1 MYYAS
6 ASKMLQVLLK
16 EPEYNECLKMA
27 VRRYKLQKNDVKNC
41 SSNISDR
48 LEKYNEFGNTMEE
61 LTVYDSQHSITEVA
75 TIESLFCALKKKN
88 SFHFP
93 LRIVAK

>member
-1 MYYAS
+1 MPEDGRAPIQI
-6 ASKMLQVLLK
+6 AK
-16 EPEYNECLKMA
+16 ERCK
-27 VRRYKLQKNDVKNC
+27 KLFKQYFRQ
-41 SSNISDR
+41 IG
-48 LEKYNEFGNTMEE
+48 KYNEFGNTMEE

-75 TIESLFCALKKKN
+75 SIESLFCALKKKN